1 MIKILIKGILFCM
14 VDLEKKKKK
23 KKHIIKIGAEGD
35 GNCAFHASGSM
46 VGRCSK

>member
-14 VDLEKKKKK
+14 VDWEKKKKK
-23 KKHIIKIGAEGD
+23 NTIKIGAEGD
-35 GNCAFHASGSM
+35 GNCAFHASGSV